1 MPCCGNQRAT
11 LQTPAR
17 SNYHSGTAD
26 KTREEPRRVLRDR
39 VFFKYLGQTGMTVIG
54 PKSGK
59 RYRFDAPG
67 SVVEVDLRDRPSL
80 AGLPK
85 LREVR

>member
-11 LQTPAR
+11 IQTPAR
-17 SNYHSGTAD
+17 TNYSSGTANKNHD
-26 KTREEPRRVLRDR
+26 EPRRVLRDR

-59 RYRFDAPG
+59 RYRFDAAG
-67 SVVEVDLRDRPSL
+67 SIVEVDLRDRPGL
-80 AGLPK
+80 AGLSK

>member
-11 LQTPAR
+11 LTTPAR
-17 SNYHSGTAD
+17 SNYNSGTAD

-39 VFFKYLGQTGMTVIG
+39 VFFKYLGQTGMTVVG

-67 SVVEVDLRDRPSL
+67 AVVEVDLRDRPSL
-80 AGLPK
+80 AGLPQ